1 MATFITKSHVMPTRT
16 DPVILQEALDA
27 LRTKTGLQAKVLP
40 TPKDKAKIHPD
51 ALIEIEFNGQ
61 KQRFVTNINAID
73 RRIAVAQ
80 VHAQLEELIADQY
93 PAYRPLLIT
102 PFVTTAL
109 ADECKRLDLPFLD
122 TVGNLSLRTD
132 AILVYVKGEPRP
144 AKLRKDEYRAYQP
157 AGLKLI
163 FALLCRPTL
172 VEAQYRELARFAR
185 VALGAVG
192 PILKDLERRGYLR
205 KGKTTK
211 LLRTKE
217 LVQEWVTYYPAN
229 LRPKLQARRFQAD
242 RDKLLAIDL
251 APLCAYWGGEYAAER
266 LTHYLRAER
275 FTIYLAGPPP
285 PPLLTGARMRLA
297 ADGNTEILQIFWNR
311 ELVEPAA
318 TIVPPLLIYAEF
330 MATADARN
338 VETAKQLYEQF
349 LKPTF
354 NQAENAHLST

>member
-1 MATFITKSHVMPTRT
+1 MPTRT
-16 DPVILQEALDA
+16 EPVILQEALDA

-61 KQRFVTNINAID
+61 KQRFVTNIKAID

-80 VHAQLEELIADQY
+80 VHTQLEELIADQY

-122 TVGNLSLRTD
+122 TVGNLYLRTG
-132 AILVYVKGEPRP
+132 AFLVYVKGEPRP
-144 AKLRKDEYRAYQP
+144 TKLRKDEYRAYQP

-205 KGKTTK
+205 KGKTTR

-251 APLCAYWGGEYAAER
+251 APLGAYWGGEYAAEQ
-266 LTHYLRAER
+266 LTHYLKAER
-275 FTIYLAGPPP
+275 FTIYLVGPPP
-285 PPLLTGARMRLA
+285 PPLMAKARMRLA
-297 ADGNTEILQIFWNR
+297 ADGNTEIVQAFWNR
-311 ELVEPAA
+311 ELLEPAA
-318 TIVPPLLIYAEF
+318 TTVPPLLIYADL
-330 MATADARN
+330 MATADPRN
-338 VETAKQLYEQF
+338 VETAQQLYEQF
-349 LKPTF
+349 LEPTLD
-354 NQAENAHLST
+354 QG

>member
-1 MATFITKSHVMPTRT
+1 MPPRLE
-16 DPVILQEALDA
+16 PVILQEALDA
-27 LRTKTGLQAKVLP
+27 LRVKTGLQAKVLP
-40 TPKDKAKIHPD
+40 PPKVRAKFQPN

-61 KQRFVTNINAID
+61 KRRFVAEIKAID

-80 VHAQLEELIADQY
+80 VHAQLEKLIADQY

-122 TVGNLSLRTD
+122 TAGNLYLRTD
-132 AILVYVKGEPRP
+132 AYLVYVKGEPRP

-205 KGKTTK
+205 TGKTTK

-217 LVQEWVTYYPAN
+217 LLQEWVTYYPAN
-229 LRPKLQARRFQAD
+229 LRPTLQARRFQAD

-251 APLCAYWGGEYAAER
+251 APFDAYWGGEYAAEQ
-266 LTHYLRAER
+266 LMHYLKAEL

-285 PPLLTGARMRLA
+285 PPLLTGAHMRLA
-297 ADGNTEILQIFWNR
+297 ADGNTEILQTFWNR

-318 TIVPPLLIYAEF
+318 TMVPPLLIYADL
-330 MATADARN
+330 MATADPRN

-349 LKPTF
+349 LQPTL
-354 NQAENAHLST
+354 NQA